1 MKIAIIGDTHA
12 GARGDKRP
20 FQNNM
25 RRFFKDEFFPK
36 LREENITNIIHTGD
50 LFDRRK
56 YINFYTLQL
65 IRECFLDVMKREG
78 ISFRIIYGNHD
89 VAYKLFKSTL
99 DNLPCFAKYKSY
111 TATNNIPVVCRGK
124 ELV

>member
-20 FQNNM
+20 FQNSM
-25 RRFFKDEFFPK
+25 RRFFTDEFFPK
-36 LREENITNIIHTGD
+36 LREEGITNIIHTGD

-56 YINFYTLQL
+56 YINFNTLQL
-65 IRECFLDVMKREG
+65 TKDCFLDVMKKEG

-89 VAYKLFKSTL
+89 VAYKNTNTL
-99 DNLPCFAKYKSY
+99 NSLDLLLN
-111 TATNNIPVVCRGK
+111 
-124 ELV
+124 ELSLIHI